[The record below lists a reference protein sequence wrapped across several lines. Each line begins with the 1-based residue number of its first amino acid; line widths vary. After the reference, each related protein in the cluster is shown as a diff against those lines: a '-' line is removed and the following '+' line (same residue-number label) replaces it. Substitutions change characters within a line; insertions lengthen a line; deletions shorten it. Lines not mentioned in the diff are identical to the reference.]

1 MHREIRQSEGCLESE
16 SPRVLAFITLLV
28 GILMAWDL
36 LRYIPGGWIAWFGVD
51 PGVIPKEIWGIRPA
65 LVAAVIGGARALYGA
80 LDSLSQGRP
89 GADLAIALAALAS
102 ILLREHLV
110 AAEVVLVGLLG
121 ECLEWWTFERTK
133 SQLRGLVELCPSRC
147 WRILPDGTSER
158 VETTAVR
165 VGDKIGVKAGARIPV
180 DGILLEG
187 SGPLDTSALTGE
199 SLPVELGPGDEVL
212 AGYVNLQAR
221 LVIEAQRIAEFT
233 VAGRIAEWTANA
245 LGKKAAIERLADQ
258 YSRWFL
264 PIVMVLASVTFLVAF
279 AWFGLNS
286 RDLDGLR
293 LPWGEAL
300 RRAAYPALGV
310 LVVTCPCA
318 LILAT
323 PAAVI
328 AAMGRLAGTGILIK
342 GGAALER
349 LAQAQ
354 AFAFDKTGT
363 LTTGKLTFS
372 GIRIWTN
379 SGGDAS
385 LGEDA
390 LLRLASS
397 VEAGSDH
404 PLAALVVE
412 EAKRRGIDQVPIGG
426 IREYAGLGVG
436 VDTPQGTLLAGSV
449 RFLKE
454 QGGLSEEA
462 ETWALQEL
470 QAEAASGI
478 GVSLGGR
485 FLGLILAKDQP
496 RPTAST
502 MVSDLGSLG
511 FAPLVMLTGDNE
523 LSAGIIAK
531 KVGIEDVHAGLL
543 PLEKA
548 TWIEK
553 IRETG
558 SKVAYLGDGVNDSV
572 ALATA
577 DASIAVGTNGSD
589 LAAQVSDIVV
599 LGEPLGRIPFLVRL
613 SRETLSVIRQN
624 ILVYALGLNIIGI
637 VLTSWLWPWI
647 VPASWESQSPIA
659 GVVYHQFA
667 SLAVLINSMRLLW
680 FERSFSGTK
689 STGVSRFFGR
699 LEGWFDLDL
708 WLHEFEHH
716 LPRIFA
722 GALILGLVAWG
733 LSGIRTIS
741 SGEVG
746 LVRRFG
752 DLQKEP
758 LKPGLHFRWP
768 IPIETVLVSRVDQ
781 SRSVELGFRRKS
793 PVILPGE
800 IAQGRAGEWTS
811 SHSQEGVVR
820 YPEESLVVTGDG
832 NLIEVFLTIRYH
844 IGSPADAELLGGGEP
859 LLVRMRSEAIL
870 RKILGG
876 QTSDGLLGKSRA
888 ELSQWL
894 TREVRL
900 AWEAGNTSK
909 GGEGGVATLQIEDV
923 AVHDLH
929 PPREVVQSYHSV
941 AKAMENG
948 QKRVRDAETLVLRRL
963 GEEKSKA
970 DRLVKLAEAQ
980 GRSQLDLAKAKL
992 EAFVLRSASRKE
1004 SEKLTD
1010 FRAFW
1015 DVIAPALGQREKV
1028 LLDLPR
1034 EPARSA
1040 LWMMPSEFGRFV
1052 GPIPTGAIP
1061 SQAGQ
1066 GTRPEGRNEP

>member
-16 SPRVLAFITLLV
+16 SPRVLAFVTLLV
-28 GILMAWDL
+28 GILMGWDL
-36 LRYIPGGWIAWFGVD
+36 LRFLPSGWIAWSGFD
-51 PGVIPKEIWGIRPA
+51 PAIIPKEIWGIRPA
-65 LVAAVIGGARALYGA
+65 LIAAVIGGARALYGA

-89 GADLAIALAALAS
+89 GADMAIAIAALAS

-165 VGDKIGVKAGARIPV
+165 VGDRIGVKAGARIPV
-180 DGILLEG
+180 DGVLLEG
-187 SGPLDTSALTGE
+187 AGPLDTSALTGE

-221 LVIEAQRIAEFT
+221 LVIEAKRIAEHT
-233 VAGRIAEWTANA
+233 VAGRIAEWTASA
-245 LGKKAAIERLADQ
+245 LGKKASIERTADQ
-258 YSRWFL
+258 YARWFL
-264 PIVMVLASVTFLVAF
+264 PLVMLLAIGTFLVGL
-279 AWFGLNS
+279 AWFGFTA
-286 RDLDGLR
+286 RDMDGLR
-293 LPWGEAL
+293 LPWSESF

-349 LAQAQ
+349 LAQAG

-363 LTTGKLTFS
+363 LTTGKLNFA
-372 GIRIWTN
+372 GIRLWTKFL
-379 SGGDAS
+379 SGDS
-385 LGEDA
+385 LGEDS

-404 PLAALVVE
+404 PLAKLVVE
-412 EAKRRGIDQVPIGG
+412 EARRRGFEESPLGG

-436 VDTPQGTLLAGSV
+436 VETAQGPLLAGSV
-449 RFLKE
+449 RFLME
-454 QGGLSEEA
+454 QGALSEEA
-462 ETWALQEL
+462 RTWALEQL
-470 QAEAASGI
+470 QVEAASGI
-478 GVSLGGR
+478 GVSLGGE

-496 RPTAST
+496 RPTASA
-502 MVSDLGSLG
+502 MVSELDALG
-511 FAPLVMLTGDNE
+511 FAPIAMLTGDNE
-523 LSAGIIAK
+523 LSARIIAK
-531 KVGIEDVHAGLL
+531 KVGIEEVHAGLL

-548 TWIEK
+548 QWIEK
-553 IRETG
+553 TKG
-558 SKVAYLGDGVNDSV
+558 AGAKVVFLGDGVNDSV

-577 DASIAVGTNGSD
+577 DASIAVGTDGSD

-599 LGEPLGRIPFLVRL
+599 LGEPLGRLPFLVRL

-624 ILVYALGLNIIGI
+624 ILVYALGLNLLGI
-637 VLTSWLWPWI
+637 LVTSWLWPWI
-647 VPASWESQSPIA
+647 VPTSWESQSPLA

-680 FERSFSGTK
+680 FERSVAGNAPG
-689 STGVSRFFGR
+689 GVARFFGKVAD
-699 LEGWFDLDL
+699 WFDLDH

-722 GALILGLVAWG
+722 GVVFLAIMGWG

-746 LVRRFG
+746 LVKRFG
-752 DLQKEP
+752 ALQNTRLE
-758 LKPGLHFRWP
+758 PGLHFRWP
-768 IPIETVLVSRVDQ
+768 LPIESVVVSRVDQ
-781 SRSVELGFRRKS
+781 TRSVELGFRRKTQ
-793 PVILPGE
+793 VVLPGE
-800 IAQGRAGEWTS
+800 LVQGRAGEWTS
-811 SHSQEGVVR
+811 SHLQEGVVR

-844 IGSPADAELLGGGEP
+844 IGNPADAELLGGGDP
-859 LLVRMRSEAIL
+859 AFVRMRGETIL

-876 QTSDGLLGKSRA
+876 SNSDDLLGKSRA
-888 ELSQWL
+888 KLSEWL
-894 TREVRL
+894 TKEIRS
-900 AWEAGNTSK
+900 AWESGQPGM
-909 GGEGGVATLQIEDV
+909 GGEGQVALLIDDV

-929 PPREVVQSYHSV
+929 PPREVVQAYHSV

-948 QKRVRDAETLVLRRL
+948 QKRVRDAETLILRRL

-970 DRLVKLAEAQ
+970 ARVIKVAEAQ
-980 GRSQLDLAKAKL
+980 GQTQLDLARARL
-992 EAFVLRSASRKE
+992 AAFILRASSRKG
-1004 SEKLTD
+1004 SEALTD

-1015 DVIAPALGQREKV
+1015 DAIPTALGQREKV
-1028 LLDLPR
+1028 LMDTMR
-1034 EPARSA
+1034 EPSRSG
-1040 LWMMPSEFGRFV
+1040 LWMFPAEFGRLFGQPPSGGQPP
-1052 GPIPTGAIP
+1052 GPTTTNKG
-1061 SQAGQ
+1061 
-1066 GTRPEGRNEP
+1066 EGRNEP

>member
-16 SPRVLAFITLLV
+16 SPRVLAFVTILV
-28 GILMAWDL
+28 GVLMCWDL
-36 LRYIPGGWIAWFGVD
+36 LRYLPSAWISWSGFD
-51 PGVIPKEIWGIRPA
+51 PAVIPKEIWGIRPA
-65 LVAAVIGGARALYGA
+65 LFAAVIGGARALYGA

-89 GADLAIALAALAS
+89 GADMAIAVAALAS

-133 SQLRGLVELCPSRC
+133 SQLRGLMELCPSRC

-165 VGDKIGVKAGARIPV
+165 VGDKIGVKAGARVPV
-180 DGILLEG
+180 DGVLLEG
-187 SGPLDTSALTGE
+187 TGPLDTSALTGE
-199 SLPVELGPGDEVL
+199 SLPMEMGPGDEVL

-221 LVIEAQRIAEFT
+221 LVIEAKRIAEHT
-233 VAGRIAEWTANA
+233 VAGRIAEWTASA
-245 LGKKAAIERLADQ
+245 LGKKASIERLADQ
-258 YSRWFL
+258 YARWFL
-264 PIVMVLASVTFLVAF
+264 PIVMVLAVGTFLVGL
-279 AWFGLNS
+279 AWFGFTA
-286 RDLDGLR
+286 RDFDGLR
-293 LPWGEAL
+293 LPWGEAF

-349 LAQAQ
+349 LAQTG

-363 LTTGKLTFS
+363 LTTGKLNFA
-372 GIRIWTN
+372 GIRMWSNTGEIG
-379 SGGDAS
+379 SI
-385 LGEDA
+385 GEDA

-404 PLAALVVE
+404 PLAVLVVN
-412 EAKRRGIDQVPIGG
+412 EAKRRGIEEAAPSG

-436 VDTPQGTLLAGSV
+436 VDTTQGPLLAGSV

-454 QGGLSEEA
+454 QGALSEEA
-462 ETWALQEL
+462 RTWALEQL
-470 QAEAASGI
+470 QAEAASGL
-478 GVSLGGR
+478 GVSLGGV

-502 MVSDLGSLG
+502 MISDLSALG
-511 FAPLVMLTGDNE
+511 FAPLAMLTGDNE

-531 KVGIEDVHAGLL
+531 KVGIEEVHAGLL

-548 TWIEK
+548 KWIEK
-553 IRETG
+553 TKETG
-558 SKVAYLGDGVNDSV
+558 AKVAFLGDGVNDSV

-577 DASIAVGTNGSD
+577 DASIAVGTDGSD

-613 SRETLSVIRQN
+613 SRATLSVIRQN
-624 ILVYALGLNIIGI
+624 ILVYALGLNILGI

-647 VPASWESQSPIA
+647 VPASWESQSPLA
-659 GVVYHQFA
+659 GVVYHQIA
-667 SLAVLINSMRLLW
+667 SLAVLVNSMRLLW
-680 FERSFSGTK
+680 FERSIQGTE
-689 STGVSRFFGR
+689 SPGVSRFFGK
-699 LEGWFDLDL
+699 LAGWFDLDH

-722 GALILGLVAWG
+722 GGVIVALLAWG
-733 LSGIRTIS
+733 CSGIRTIS

-752 DLQKEP
+752 ALQNEKLEP
-758 LKPGLHFRWP
+758 GFHFRWP
-768 IPIETVLVSRVDQ
+768 TPIESVVVSRVDQ
-781 SRSVELGFRRKS
+781 TRSVELGFRRKS
-793 PVILPGE
+793 QVILPGE
-800 IAQGRAGEWTS
+800 TVQGRAGEWTS
-811 SHSQEGVVR
+811 SHLQEGVAR

-832 NLIEVFLTIRYH
+832 NLVEVFLTVRYH
-844 IGSPADAELLGGGEP
+844 IGNPADAELLGGGDP
-859 LLVRMRSEAIL
+859 GLVRMRSETIL

-876 QTSDGLLGKSRA
+876 KTSDDLLGKSRSQ
-888 ELSQWL
+888 LSQWL
-894 TREVRL
+894 TKEIRI
-900 AWEAGNTSK
+900 AWESGSTR
-909 GGEGGVATLQIEDV
+909 GGEPGQVALVIDDV

-929 PPREVVQSYHSV
+929 PPREVVQAYHSV

-970 DRLVKLAEAQ
+970 DRVIKVAEAQ
-980 GRSQLDLAKAKL
+980 RQSQLDLARARL
-992 EAFVLRSASRKE
+992 EAFVMRVSSRKG
-1004 SEKLTD
+1004 SENLTD

-1015 DVIAPALGQREKV
+1015 DAIAPALGQREKV
-1028 LLDLPR
+1028 LIDTLRQPT
-1034 EPARSA
+1034 RSG
-1040 LWMMPSEFGRFV
+1040 LWMLPAEFGRFA
-1052 GPIPTGAIP
+1052 GPLSSGAQ
-1061 SQAGQ
+1061 SASGGQ
-1066 GTRPEGRNEP
+1066 NNKLEGRIEP